1 MTVRRLGALVSALLV
16 LAVVW
21 HIPAPAEAQRARGL
35 PACDPDNG
43 GLILPEGFCALV
55 VADGLEGARHLDV
68 TADGDIYVH
77 LRGARGREPDPPGGG
92 VVALRDADGDG
103 RAEVV
108 LRFSDHYGTGL
119 QLRGDYLYLSTTT
132 EVYRYRMTPGDL
144 VPRGEPELIVSGFPE
159 QRGHA
164 DKAFAFDESDHLYV
178 NVGAPSNVCM
188 ENRRPGSPG
197 QEPCPQRVRQASVW
211 RFDADTAGQTQ
222 ESDGHQFVTGTRNI
236 VAVAWDPTSR
246 AIYAAQH
253 GRDAVNTLW
262 PGYYNE
268 DANAELPSEE
278 LFRLT
283 AGTDFGWPFC
293 YHDRFQGKKVLAPE
307 YGGDGRGAAARRVS
321 SALGTERPAVLR
333 RRAVS
338 GTLSRRRLRGVSRL
352 LEPRPARAGR
362 VSGRVRSPGGRR
374 VHGPLR
380 DVRGRLR
387 DHLPVAV
394 SSGRGSATRRDRP
407 GTRRVALRHGRR
419 RGEGVEDRVHGDE
432 GSGNRSRPIASP
444 APHLQINVVLK
455 SGTTE
460 RVPVE

>member
-1 MTVRRLGALVSALLV
+1 MTVRKLCVLVCASLV
-16 LAVVW
+16 LVAVGL
-21 HIPAPAEAQRARGL
+21 IPVSAEAQRSRAL

-77 LRGARGREPDPPGGG
+77 LRGSRGREPNPPGGG

-108 LRFSDHYGTGL
+108 QRFSDHYGTGL
-119 QLRGDYLYLSTTT
+119 QLRGDYLYVSTTT
-132 EVYRYRMTPGDL
+132 EVYRYRMTPGEL

-164 DKAFAFDESDHLYV
+164 AKAFAFDESDNLYV

-188 ENRRPGSPG
+188 ENRGPGSPG
-197 QEPCPQRVRQASVW
+197 QEPCLQRVRQASVW
-211 RFDADTAGQTQ
+211 RFDADRTGQTQ

-236 VAVAWDPTSR
+236 VAIAWDPATR

-253 GRDAVNTLW
+253 GRDAVHTLW
-262 PGYYNE
+262 PDHYNE
-268 DANAELPSEE
+268 DCECRAAVRGAVPADRRRR
-278 LFRLT
+278 FRLAVLLPRPVPRQEGAR
-283 AGTDFGWPFC
+283 AGIRGRRT
-293 YHDRFQGKKVLAPE
+293 R
-307 YGGDGRGAAARRVS
+307 GGPVCGRGAAARRVS
-321 SALGTERPAVLR
+321 GALGAERPAVLR

-362 VSGRVRSPGGRR
+362 VSGRVRAPGGRR
-374 VHGPLR
+374 VHGALR
-380 DVRGRLR
+380 DVRGRVR
-387 DHLPVAV
+387 GHLPLAV
-394 SSGRGSATRRDRP
+394 SSGRGPASRRDRP
-407 GTRRVALRHGRR
+407 GTPAGRSTSPPTWGGRCGGLCTEGCRHCGRA
-419 RGEGVEDRVHGDE
+419 GE
-432 GSGNRSRPIASP
+432 PPTAS
-444 APHLQINVVLK
+444 AREH
-455 SGTTE
+455 S
-460 RVPVE
+460 

>member
-1 MTVRRLGALVSALLV
+1 MTVRRLGALVCASLV

-21 HIPAPAEAQRARGL
+21 HIPAPAEAQRSRGL

-55 VADGLEGARHLDV
+55 VADGLEGARHVGV

-77 LRGARGREPDPPGGG
+77 LRGAGGRAPDPPGGG

-103 RAEVV
+103 RTEVV
-108 LRFSDHYGTGL
+108 ARFSDHYGTGL

-132 EVYRYRMTPGDL
+132 EVYRYRMTPGEL
-144 VPRGEPELIVSGFPE
+144 VPRGEPELIVTGFPE

-164 DKAFAFDESDHLYV
+164 EKAFAFDESDNLYV

-197 QEPCPQRVRQASVW
+197 QEPCPQRVRQAGVW
-211 RFDADTAGQTQ
+211 RFEADTAGQTQ

-262 PGYYNE
+262 PDYYNE

-307 YGGDGRGAAARRVS
+307 YGGDGRQVGRCADVGQPLVAF
-321 SALGTERPAVLR
+321 PAHW
-333 RRAVS
+333 APND
-338 GTLSRRRLRGVSRL
+338 L
-352 LEPRPARAGR
+352 LFYDGEQYPARFRDGVFVVFHGSWNRAPLEQAGYQ
-362 VSGRVRSPGGRR
+362 
-374 VHGPLR
+374 
-380 DVRGRLR
+380 
-387 DHLPVAV
+387 VA
-394 SSGRGSATRRDRP
+394 S
-407 GTRRVALRHGRR
+407 
-419 RGEGVEDRVHGDE
+419 
-432 GSGNRSRPIASP
+432 
-444 APHLQINVVLK
+444 
-455 SGTTE
+455 
-460 RVPVE
+460 